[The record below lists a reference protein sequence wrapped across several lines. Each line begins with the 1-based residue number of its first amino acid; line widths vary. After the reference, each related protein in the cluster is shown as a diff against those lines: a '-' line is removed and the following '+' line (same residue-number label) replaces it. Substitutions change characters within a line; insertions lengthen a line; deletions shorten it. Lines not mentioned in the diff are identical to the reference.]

1 MRKGMPK
8 IKNIPFQATN
18 QLENGKQILT
28 LSGNI
33 RKRYYSEDKSI
44 DASLIKD
51 ALDDVT
57 DDIIIRLNSNG
68 GDVFQG
74 IEIYNYLKDH
84 PSNITVEVT
93 GVAASAATFIVAGA
107 DKAIMNTGTTFM
119 IHEASS
125 FAWGNKAELQK
136 VLNALE
142 VIDDS
147 IIAIYTEKTGQRKD
161 QLITW
166 MKEEKWF
173 TAEEAVK
180 YGFANEIKEKQKDV
194 ENQIDI
200 AALINHSVAEAMQ
213 EFAAKAQVSNTVE
226 TPKETKKETPK
237 QKSLLNKLRKGE

>member
-1 MRKGMPK
+1 MSK
-8 IKNIPFQATN
+8 IKNVPYEFTN
-18 QLENGKQILT
+18 ESENEKHILT

-44 DASLIKD
+44 DAALVQD
-51 ALDDVT
+51 ALKDITEDVV
-57 DDIIIRLNSNG
+57 IRLNSNG

-74 IEIYNYLKDH
+74 IEIYNYLKNH

-107 DKAIMNTGTTFM
+107 DKAIMNTGTSFM

-125 FAWGNKAELQK
+125 FAWGNKAELKK

-142 VIDDS
+142 TIDDS
-147 IIAIYTEKTGQRKD
+147 IIAIYTEKTGQATE
-161 QLITW
+161 QLNDW
-166 MKEEKWF
+166 MEEEKWF

-180 YGFANEIKEKQKDV
+180 YGFADEVKEKKKDV
-194 ENQIDI
+194 SDQIDI
-200 AALINHSVAEAMQ
+200 AALINQSVAEAMTK
-213 EFAAKAQVSNTVE
+213 FAAQAKNTVE
-226 TPKETKKETPK
+226 TPEESKNEQPK

>member
-1 MRKGMPK
+1 MPK
-8 IKNIPFQATN
+8 IKNVPYEFTN
-18 QLENGKQILT
+18 ETENGKHILT

-44 DASLIKD
+44 DAALVQD
-51 ALDDVT
+51 ALKDITEDVV
-57 DDIIIRLNSNG
+57 IRLNSNG

-74 IEIYNYLKDH
+74 IEIYNYLKNH

-107 DKAIMNTGTTFM
+107 DKAIMNTGTSFM

-125 FAWGNKAELQK
+125 FAWGNKAELKK

-142 VIDDS
+142 TIDDS
-147 IIAIYTEKTGQRKD
+147 IIAIYTEKTGQTTE
-161 QLITW
+161 QLNEW
-166 MKEEKWF
+166 MEGEKWF

-180 YGFANEIKEKQKDV
+180 YGFADEVKEKKKDV
-194 ENQIDI
+194 SNQIDI
-200 AALINHSVAEAMQ
+200 AAMINQSVAEAMTQ
-213 EFAAKAQVSNTVE
+213 FAAQAKNTVE
-226 TPKETKKETPK
+226 TPEESKNEQPK

>member
-1 MRKGMPK
+1 MPK
-8 IKNIPFQATN
+8 VKNVPYEFTN
-18 QLENGKQILT
+18 ESENGKHILT

-44 DASLIKD
+44 DAALVQD
-51 ALDDVT
+51 ALKDITEDVV
-57 DDIIIRLNSNG
+57 IRLNSNG

-74 IEIYNYLKDH
+74 IEIYNYLKNH

-107 DKAIMNTGTTFM
+107 DKAIMNTGTSFM

-125 FAWGNKAELQK
+125 FAWGNKAELKK

-142 VIDDS
+142 TIDDS
-147 IIAIYTEKTGQRKD
+147 IIAIYTEKTGQTTE
-161 QLITW
+161 QLNDW
-166 MKEEKWF
+166 MEEEKWF

-180 YGFANEIKEKQKDV
+180 YGFADEVKEKKKDV
-194 ENQIDI
+194 TDQIDI
-200 AALINHSVAEAMQ
+200 AALINQSVAEAMTQ
-213 EFAAKAQVSNTVE
+213 FAAQAKHTVE
-226 TPKETKKETPK
+226 TPEEPKNELPK